1 MRLLLDTPVA
11 EGEELGEMEMGRE
24 AVGEGG
30 VVILEWDLDS
40 IEGDKRSS
48 HHVGTNITMT
58 FWEKRISLQ
67 LLWFTTAFYQA
78 MFTLTEAIY
87 TSLVPKLSTSYPD

>member
-1 MRLLLDTPVA
+1 
-11 EGEELGEMEMGRE
+11 MG
-24 AVGEGG
+24 
-30 VVILEWDLDS
+30 LDS

-87 TSLVPKLSTSYPD
+87 TRPEYLVCRYAVE